1 MENGFNSVQ
10 DSVQQSSDQWKM
22 VGFNSVQNSVQA
34 SVQLKMVG
42 FDKYKT
48 GQNSRKWLYL
58 I

>member
-1 MENGFNSVQ
+1 
-10 DSVQQSSDQWKM
+10 M

-34 SVQLKMVG
+34 SVQWKMVGFNSVQNSVQSSVQWKMVG

>member
-1 MENGFNSVQ
+1 MVVFNSVQ
-10 DSVQQSSDQWKM
+10 DSVQFRVQWKL
-22 VGFNSVQNSVQA
+22 VGFNSVQNSVQS
-34 SVQLKMVG
+34 SVQWKIVG

>member
-1 MENGFNSVQ
+1 
-10 DSVQQSSDQWKM
+10 M
-22 VGFNSVQNSVQA
+22 VGFNSVYDIVQSSLQFNMVGFNLVQDSVQS
-34 SVQLKMVG
+34 SVQWKMVG